1 MVSSVGAM
9 SDGPDYDVVIRNGS
23 IYDGS
28 GSPPVISDVAVRDD
42 VIVAVAPG
50 LAGRGHV
57 ELDARG
63 AAVAP
68 GFINMLSQA
77 AESLIADG
85 RSQSDIRQ
93 GVTLELF
100 GEGSSLGPL
109 SDAMKHEYRQ
119 RQGDITYDIDWITL
133 DEGLE
138 SLVRRGLACNV
149 ASFVGATSLR
159 IHEVGYV
166 DRPPTSVELDRM
178 CGLLRDAMQ
187 DGALGVGS
195 ALGYAPASY
204 ADTDEL
210 VALAA
215 TAAKHGGMYL
225 SHLRSEGR
233 HLLDNIDELVEIA
246 QRSGAPAEVWHFKAA
261 GRATT

>member
-1 MVSSVGAM
+1 MVSSVGVM

-138 SLVRRGLACNV
+138 SLVGRGIACNV
-149 ASFVGATSLR
+149 ASLVGFRNQALKPLTGWTLDDVAR
-159 IHEVGYV
+159 ARG
-166 DRPPTSVELDRM
+166 TSV
-178 CGLLRDAMQ
+178 
-187 DGALGVGS
+187 
-195 ALGYAPASY
+195 P
-204 ADTDEL
+204 DTIIDLIVEDDSR
-210 VALAA
+210 VEAVYF
-215 TAAKHGGMYL
+215 TM
-225 SHLRSEGR
+225 SEA
-233 HLLDNIDELVEIA
+233 NV
-246 QRSGAPAEVWHFKAA
+246 
-261 GRATT
+261 RAV